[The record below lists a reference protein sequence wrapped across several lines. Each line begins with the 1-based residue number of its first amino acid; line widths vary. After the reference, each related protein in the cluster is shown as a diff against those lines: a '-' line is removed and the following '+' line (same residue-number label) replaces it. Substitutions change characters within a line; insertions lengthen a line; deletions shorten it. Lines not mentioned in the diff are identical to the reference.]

1 MKMKVDNKMM
11 KTLTTIFMKSKKSI
25 IDHAPQIMAVA
36 GCGCFMAATYCAV
49 KETPKALEKLEEKKA
64 LDPDMSVLQK
74 AAVLVP
80 EFKGCISFTTLGL
93 GLSFGAWK
101 VESIR
106 FAEMSAV
113 AAAALKDN
121 ERLIDAAKSV
131 VGEEETKKIET
142 KAEEMKASDYEL
154 GEISNVTPD
163 DIPYPFLFDNGT
175 VTWLTWGKFKNHL
188 LHVLTPKVASEKGIK
203 VSDYFEG
210 LLTNAELITDNMKDS
225 GWQPT
230 PGEYADN
237 DNADSWIRWASEMLG
252 YSSEPYEY
260 DRYRHISGWKIHW
273 DVKPEKWDPHLV
285 G

>member
-1 MKMKVDNKMM
+1 MKIDNKMM
-11 KTLTTIFMKSKKSI
+11 KTLTTIFMKSKKTI

-101 VESIR
+101 IESIR

-131 VGEEETKKIET
+131 VGEEETKKIVEKKDELT
-142 KAEEMKASDYEL
+142 AEDCKVDYNGAIPSDQ
-154 GEISNVTPD
+154 IV
-163 DIPYPFLFDNGT
+163 YPFLFDGGRECWMTLAKYKMN
-175 VTWLTWGKFKNHL
+175 LDYCIRL
-188 LHVLTPKVASEKGIK
+188 LATNKELSEYEYFSEMGLRCPT
-203 VSDYFEG
+203 SDMQK
-210 LLTNAELITDNMKDS
+210 T
-225 GWQPT
+225 GWQISEEDAVDPMT
-230 PGEYADN
+230 PD
-237 DNADSWIRWASEMLG
+237 DMLDWAYEKLDASLELV
-252 YSSEPYEY
+252 EY
-260 DRYRHISGWKIHW
+260 DKRTKMPGYRVIW
-273 DVKPEKWDPHLV
+273 DVKPKVLKDWV
-285 G
+285 TG

>member
-1 MKMKVDNKMM
+1 MKGNLV
-11 KTLTTIFMKSKKSI
+11 KTLTKIFGKSKKTI

-36 GCGCFMAATYCAV
+36 GAACFVGATVCAI
-49 KETPKALEKLEEKKA
+49 KETPKAMEKLEEKKA
-64 LDPDMSVLQK
+64 LDPEMSTLQK

-80 EFKGCISFTTLGL
+80 EYKKTLIFTGVGIGFT
-93 GLSFGAWK
+93 FGAWK
-101 VESIR
+101 IEATR
-106 FAEMSAV
+106 MAEITAIAS
-113 AAAALKDN
+113 AALKDN
-121 ERLIDAAKSV
+121 ERLVAAAKEV
-131 VGEEETKKIET
+131 VGEEKTKEIET

-154 GEISNVTPD
+154 GEVSNATPD

-188 LHVLTPKVASEKGIK
+188 LHILTPKVASEKGIK

-237 DNADSWIRWASEMLG
+237 DNADSWIRWASEMLS
-252 YSSEPYEY
+252 YNSEPYEY